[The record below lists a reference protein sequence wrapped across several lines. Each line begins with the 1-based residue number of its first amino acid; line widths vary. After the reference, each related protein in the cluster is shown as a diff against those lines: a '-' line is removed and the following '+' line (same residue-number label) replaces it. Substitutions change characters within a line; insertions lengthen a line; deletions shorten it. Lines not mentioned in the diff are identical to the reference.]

1 MNLDLSSNR
10 PDGGCK
16 NDNDGPEL
24 ERSIRDL
31 SQYLTLFKECQHRSG
46 RKHQVQRG
54 TVPHRTVYEGGG
66 VSAMLKDAD
75 KKPGVHR
82 GRYNM
87 DFDPVK
93 GDPYGNMQKAQEHI
107 DALKNR
113 EREAKEQGI

>member
-1 MNLDLSSNR
+1 M
-10 PDGGCK
+10 
-16 NDNDGPEL
+16 
-24 ERSIRDL
+24 
-31 SQYLTLFKECQHRSG
+31 
-46 RKHQVQRG
+46 
-54 TVPHRTVYEGGG
+54 
-66 VSAMLKDAD
+66 SAVLKDAD